1 MKSWPTYRMTFSAFQ
16 RAYPEGAVYLN
27 MPSTNLFL
35 RLFDILT
42 ETVFSAGIARQH
54 NEADPIMNNMFRH
67 DDRLPTKTYI
77 WGVNIGEDAVC
88 YTQDFL
94 LGAGNL
100 INATVGGRDIVIA
113 RDPKFDSIGSWY
125 NDSGNQITEIDFF
138 GVSNQGTLRRV
149 ESLKPG
155 MFWHVWAEFFSH
167 TDINRIAEKAEID

>member
-1 MKSWPTYRMTFSAFQ
+1 M
-16 RAYPEGAVYLN
+16 
-27 MPSTNLFL
+27 
-35 RLFDILT
+35 
-42 ETVFSAGIARQH
+42 
-54 NEADPIMNNMFRH
+54 
-67 DDRLPTKTYI
+67 
-77 WGVNIGEDAVC
+77 NIGEDAVC

-100 INATVGGRDIVIA
+100 INATVGGHDIVIA

-167 TDINRIAEKAEID
+167 TDINRIADKADND